1 MKEST
6 DRRVLRTRKA
16 LQDAL
21 LALMAEKPFR
31 KIHVSDITERAGL
44 ARPTFYLHFRS
55 REDLLLSHMDMIFE
69 RYMVEIEP
77 FLGLDDSGQLAA
89 ILFEQLQSNSTLVRL
104 ISQSEDEITHL
115 VMERLQEYIRAVF
128 GAFPI
133 DDTRREIP
141 AHIGDFALASLTG
154 ATYALVLQWVRADMP
169 YAPQVMGKI
178 LMSLVRPGLVDVLL
192 GGALDGVIESGIQA

>member
-1 MKEST
+1 MKETT
-6 DRRVLRTRKA
+6 DRRVIRTRKA

-31 KIHVSDITERAGL
+31 KIHVSEITERAGL

-55 REDLLLSHMDMIFE
+55 REDLLLSHMDKIFE
-69 RYMVEIEP
+69 RYMEEIEP
-77 FLGLDDSGQLAA
+77 FLPQDDSGQLAA

-115 VMERLQEYIRAVF
+115 IMERLQEYIRAVF
-128 GAFPI
+128 GAFPVEGA
-133 DDTRREIP
+133 RRELP
-141 AHIGDFALASLTG
+141 AHIGDFSLASLTG

-169 YAPQVMGKI
+169 YSPDVMGKI

-192 GGALDGVIESGIQA
+192 GDALVGVFENNL